1 MSDERVEPF
10 ITRPATPGDCNAI
23 AGLASELHATL
34 GDPVG
39 NFTPQVIRTDAF
51 GEQPQFRIIV
61 AETSKGL
68 VGYALFGSAY
78 ETAYAA
84 RGLYLNDLYVRPEA
98 RRRGIAAALVQ
109 AVKDQAL
116 DDGLQFVW
124 WVSDPHN
131 IPAREFYAAML
142 PQNEKIVRA
151 HAIVLD
157 R

>member
-1 MSDERVEPF
+1 MTAETSDPF
-10 ITRPATPGDCNAI
+10 KIRPAAPGDCIAI

-39 NFTPQVIRTDAF
+39 NFTPDVIRTDGF
-51 GEQPQFRIIV
+51 GAEPQFRIIV
-61 AETSKGL
+61 AETSEGL
-68 VGYALFGSAY
+68 AGYALYGRAY

-84 RGLYLNDLYVRPEA
+84 RGLYLNDLFVRPVA

-109 AVKDQAL
+109 AVKDQARRES
-116 DDGLQFVW
+116 LQFVW
-124 WVSDPHN
+124 WVSDPKN
-131 IPAREFYAAML
+131 VPAQEFYAAMS